1 MNVSGADRAR
11 NLEATA
17 HLARALPAGSR
28 ERIAVGRRPSERGLA
43 ERIQPIEQRARVG
56 DRAAVVGEA
65 HRREHVAHRVLEFGR
80 GEPRELPRQEQ
91 RAERRRDV
99 AVGSPERAR
108 HRIDELGRRGVARE
122 VGRELA
128 RDEVRAGRPAHDEG
142 HRPRDF
148 GEARAVDPLPE
159 KHLRAEIVPRRVEFE
174 CAVAH
179 IQALRLA
186 SQVRRGC
193 RVDSDA
199 GQHAGEL
206 LHVLLAVAAVDAEGV
221 QLHQLARVVLVD
233 VADGILGVVEVL
245 EHGRVLECREHQI
258 AKTPERMRAD
268 RALRVISEQPAL
280 IGLVLVHAE
289 MVEPEP
295 HHLLAQLRRR
305 IQRPQ
310 QLQTHRPIGEAVA
323 FFIQRLAGL
332 VLVCALAHRVDRT
345 APFVQ
350 LF

>member
-1 MNVSGADRAR
+1 MKCAQAGRRTMRV
-11 NLEATA
+11 T
-17 HLARALPAGSR
+17 ARATSAKPA
-28 ERIAVGRRPSERGLA
+28 PSIRC
-43 ERIQPIEQRARVG
+43 
-56 DRAAVVGEA
+56 
-65 HRREHVAHRVLEFGR
+65 
-80 GEPRELPRQEQ
+80 PRSIFAPK
-91 RAERRRDV
+91 
-99 AVGSPERAR
+99 SC
-108 HRIDELGRRGVARE
+108 
-122 VGRELA
+122 
-128 RDEVRAGRPAHDEG
+128 RAGLNSNAPWRTYKPCDS
-142 HRPRDF
+142 
-148 GEARAVDPLPE
+148 
-159 KHLRAEIVPRRVEFE
+159 
-174 CAVAH
+174 
-179 IQALRLA
+179 

-221 QLHQLARVVLVD
+221 PLHQLARVVLVD

-245 EHGRVLECREHQI
+245 EHGRVLECREYQI

-268 RALRVISEQPAL
+268 RALLVISEQPAL

-323 FFIQRLAGL
+323 FFIQRLAG
-332 VLVCALAHRVDRT
+332 
-345 APFVQ
+345 
-350 LF
+350 